1 MADEKKLSNPMWEI
15 KVQKLVL
22 NISVGESG
30 DRLTRAAKVLEQL
43 SWQTHVFSKGMILP
57 LVSIWDGL
65 LCCASACWTARYR
78 VARRR
83 KCKARVVIHQR
94 VTKDDAM
101 KWLEDK

>member
-1 MADEKKLSNPMWEI
+1 
-15 KVQKLVL
+15 
-22 NISVGESG
+22 
-30 DRLTRAAKVLEQL
+30 
-43 SWQTHVFSKGMILP
+43 MILP